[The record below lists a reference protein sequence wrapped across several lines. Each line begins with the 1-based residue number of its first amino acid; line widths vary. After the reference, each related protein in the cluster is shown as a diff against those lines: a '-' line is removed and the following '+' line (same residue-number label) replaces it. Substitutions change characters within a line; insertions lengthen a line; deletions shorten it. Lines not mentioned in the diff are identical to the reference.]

1 MARTDLTIYEIGI
14 TGVTPT
20 FVAAI
25 ADGHMWLGRGNEFI
39 VVKNGS
45 GASMNVTVQAPG
57 KWKGID
63 LTDQVIA
70 VGAGS
75 EEWIGPFPQ
84 GVFSQGADGKVYV
97 DYSLETSVTIAVV
110 RLPI

>member
-1 MARTDLTIYEIGI
+1 MARTDLTVYEISLA
-14 TGVTPT
+14 GVTPS
-20 FVAAI
+20 FVAAE
-25 ADGHMWLGRGNEFI
+25 ADGNMWLGRGNEFI

-45 GASMNVTVQAPG
+45 GGAINVTVQAPNY
-57 KWKGID
+57 WKGVA
-63 LTDQVIA
+63 LEDQVVS

-84 GVFSQGADGKVYV
+84 GAFAQGADGKVYV
-97 DYSLETSVTIAVV
+97 DYATVTSVTVAVV